1 MRTLMTDDITDDGTI
16 FIGDTEAGKVFY
28 WLTLTEE
35 VGPLVAEGCISG
47 SEEFMNRI
55 ARSQQVRLQL
65 ENGPT
70 FALITDGG
78 ATGSRWV
85 RLFKI

>member
-1 MRTLMTDDITDDGTI
+1 MTHDITDDGTI
-16 FIGDTEAGKVFY
+16 FFGDTKVGKVFY

-35 VGPLVAEGCISG
+35 IGPLVAEGCISG
-47 SEEFMNRI
+47 SEEFMDRI
-55 ARSQQVRLQL
+55 AKTQQVRLQL
-65 ENGPT
+65 ENGPI
-70 FALITDGG
+70 FSLVTDGG